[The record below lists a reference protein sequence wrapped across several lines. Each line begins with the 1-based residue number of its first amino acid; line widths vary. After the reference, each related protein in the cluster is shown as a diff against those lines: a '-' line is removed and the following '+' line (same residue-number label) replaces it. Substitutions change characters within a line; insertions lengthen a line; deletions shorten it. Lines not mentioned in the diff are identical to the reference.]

1 MSFRTAL
8 VAALA
13 LLLVGGAVAFYYAGQ
28 EPGPLV
34 KIDKPAAI
42 GGSGVA
48 LDVTVDSL
56 GTTLRALDVSI
67 EQQGRVFRLF
77 SLDAPGAARFAQE
90 TPHRMRITQE
100 SPPGAITGLRDGPA
114 RLVVT
119 ASRGVLFGVR
129 SAGSVETRELP
140 VRLAPPKLAV
150 VSRHHYVNLGGAEMV
165 VYRVTPADAT
175 SGVQAGNRYYPGFP
189 ASGASGTR
197 PAGATPIDPALR
209 VAFFGLLHD
218 QDITTPIRL
227 VAKDPAGNTA
237 TAEFAYRAFT
247 AQFARRRL
255 SVTDAFFSKV
265 VPPIL
270 EATPSMRL
278 PVGTPE
284 ERLEAFLRINGELR
298 RSNEAQIEELALR
311 TSPELL
317 WRGTFT
323 RMGRAK
329 AEAVFAD
336 HRTYV
341 YAGRDVDQQ
350 VHLGADLASTRGAAI
365 TAANTGHVLF
375 AGFLGIYGN
384 CVILDHGMGVQSLYA
399 HLSSVTV
406 EAGDRINRGE
416 TIGRSGSTGL
426 AGGDHLHFTVLV
438 AGRPVNP
445 IEWWDPHWIADRVDR
460 KLVEAGVMS
469 RVGGHE
475 GAGGEAAGEEEG
487 AAEARRSRAAEAGPT
502 GSGKGADEWPRNRRL
517 RRADR
522 RATTS
527 RWPSRAS
534 TCSSSRPPSPATTW
548 PRRRGW
554 DGRCCCTR
562 SSARPWWRAARRR
575 STSCWRSNPTA

>member
-1 MSFRTAL
+1 MSFKTVL

-13 LLLVGGAVAFYYAGQ
+13 LLMAGGAVAFYYAGQ

-34 KIDKPAAI
+34 KIDRPAAI
-42 GGSGVA
+42 GGGGVA
-48 LDVTVDSL
+48 LDVTVDAL
-56 GTTLRALDVSI
+56 GTALRALDVSV
-67 EQQGRVFRLF
+67 EQQGRVFSLF
-77 SLDAPGAARFAQE
+77 SLDAPGSARFVQE
-90 TPHRMRITQE
+90 TPDRMRITQE
-100 SPPGAITGLRDGPA
+100 SPPSAITGLRDGPA

-119 ASRGVLFGVR
+119 ASRSVLFGVR
-129 SAGSVETRELP
+129 RARTIETRELP
-140 VRLAPPKLAV
+140 VRLVPPALTV

-189 ASGASGTR
+189 AAGAAGAKASGG
-197 PAGATPIDPALR
+197 PPVDPALR

-247 AQFARRRL
+247 AEFARRRL
-255 SVTDAFFSKV
+255 PVSDAFFSKV

-270 EATPSMRL
+270 EATPSLQL

-284 ERLEAFLRINGELR
+284 ERLEAFLRINGDLR
-298 RSNEAQIEELALR
+298 RANEAQIEELALK

-341 YAGRDVDQQ
+341 YAGREVDQQ

-365 TAANTGHVLF
+365 TAANTGHVLY

-399 HLSSVTV
+399 HLSSITV

-426 AGGDHLHFTVLV
+426 AGGDHLHFTILV

-460 KLVEAGVMS
+460 KLVEAGVM
-469 RVGGHE
+469 
-475 GAGGEAAGEEEG
+475 AAP
-487 AAEARRSRAAEAGPT
+487 AATKARAVKAP
-502 GSGKGADEWPRNRRL
+502 PRKK
-517 RRADR
+517 A
-522 RATTS
+522 
-527 RWPSRAS
+527 P
-534 TCSSSRPPSPATTW
+534 
-548 PRRRGW
+548 PRRKR
-554 DGRCCCTR
+554 
-562 SSARPWWRAARRR
+562 
-575 STSCWRSNPTA
+575 

>member
-1 MSFRTAL
+1 MSSKTVL

-13 LLLVGGAVAFYYAGQ
+13 LLLAGGAVVFYYAGQ

-42 GGSGVA
+42 GGGGVA

-56 GTTLRALDVSI
+56 GTRLRALDVSV

-77 SLDAPGAARFAQE
+77 SLDAPGSARFAQE
-90 TPHRMRITQE
+90 TPDRMRITQE
-100 SPPGAITGLRDGPA
+100 SPPSALTGLRDGPA

-129 SAGSVETRELP
+129 RAGTVETRELP
-140 VRLAPPKLAV
+140 VRLAPPRLTV

-165 VYRVTPADAT
+165 VYRVTPADTT

-189 ASGASGTR
+189 A
-197 PAGATPIDPALR
+197 AGAAGARAADAPPIDAALR

-227 VAKDPAGNTA
+227 VARDPAGNTA

-247 AQFARRRL
+247 SAFSRRRL
-255 SVTDAFFSKV
+255 PVTDAFFSKV

-270 EATPSMRL
+270 EATPSLQL
-278 PVGTPE
+278 PVDTPE
-284 ERLEAFLRINGELR
+284 ERLEAFLRINGDVR
-298 RSNEAQIEELALR
+298 RSNDAQIEELAAK

-341 YAGRDVDQQ
+341 YAGREVDQQ

-399 HLSSVTV
+399 HLSSITV
-406 EAGDRINRGE
+406 EAGDRIARGE

-426 AGGDHLHFTVLV
+426 AGGDHLHFTILV

-460 KLVEAGVMS
+460 KLVEAGIM
-469 RVGGHE
+469 
-475 GAGGEAAGEEEG
+475 AAS
-487 AAEARRSRAAEAGPT
+487 AATKAPVVKAPAKKKAPTKKKAAPTRRSR
-502 GSGKGADEWPRNRRL
+502 
-517 RRADR
+517 
-522 RATTS
+522 
-527 RWPSRAS
+527 
-534 TCSSSRPPSPATTW
+534 
-548 PRRRGW
+548 
-554 DGRCCCTR
+554 
-562 SSARPWWRAARRR
+562 
-575 STSCWRSNPTA
+575 